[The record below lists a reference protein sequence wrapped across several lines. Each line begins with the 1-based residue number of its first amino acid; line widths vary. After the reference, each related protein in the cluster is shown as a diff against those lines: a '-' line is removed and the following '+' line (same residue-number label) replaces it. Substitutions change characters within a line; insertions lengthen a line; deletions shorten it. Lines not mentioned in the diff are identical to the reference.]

1 MSSRNKLYEQFH
13 KNRSRV
19 FVGVP
24 KTRDFTY
31 RSILPHLVKL
41 LKKGHRV
48 LDIGCGN
55 GALSF
60 FAASRGCQVL
70 GVDISKKA
78 ILGCQFNAKRLGFVR
93 NLKFQVINFN
103 NPQVKVEDKFDLVIC
118 SEVIEHLNDDVSV
131 LKNIYEQLKPGGLFF
146 LSTPSI
152 NSPIHRF
159 RTLFYKTDYFD
170 KEVGHLRRYELNK
183 LVLLLKETNYKILKT
198 YKTEGVLRNFFFVT
212 KIGAKLQWLLRRGIR
227 DIISII
233 DSGLLFLGEC
243 DLIIIASKP
252 K

>member
-1 MSSRNKLYEQFH
+1 MKLNGFYEEFH
-13 KNRSRV
+13 KERSK
-19 FVGVP
+19 GLISIP
-24 KTRDFTY
+24 NQGDFSY
-31 RSILPHLVKL
+31 RTILPHLDKL
-41 LKKGHRV
+41 LKRGQRV

-60 FAASRGCQVL
+60 FAASRGCAIL

-78 ILGCQFNAKRLGFVR
+78 ISGCQFNTKRLGFVR

-103 NPQVKVEDKFDLVIC
+103 NTQVKIRGKFDLVIC
-118 SEVIEHLNDDVSV
+118 SEVIEHLNDDVRV

-159 RTLFYKTDYFD
+159 RMLFYKTDYFD